1 MKQLICANEAT
12 YEVCNETVCY
22 PSGDINVRS
31 FVEIWMPEKAMTF
44 NQFEALCKNTD
55 AMQHITVKSP
65 NRINR
70 MSILRL
76 CSQATP
82 CRWKSPKKL
91 HQTYDASTGETISE
105 TRLFARMEQL
115 TFIERKLA
123 ELGADVRWR

>member
-55 AMQHITVKSP
+55 AMQHLTVKEP
-65 NRINR
+65 KLDKPDEYFEAVFTGYTLPVEI
-70 MSILRL
+70 
-76 CSQATP
+76 A
-82 CRWKSPKKL
+82 KKL

-123 ELGADVRWR
+123 ELGLM